1 MDLFHLGHIHSGFYL
16 VSNDGA
22 GDDGKK
28 ISSHPIDSM
37 TTVKMIHCDFE
48 QLPFGDRTEES
59 MTADMKIQSI
69 VTAEFQ
75 QLEFKLKSTGSILT
89 QRLEASR
96 YNKILFCLIIE
107 EVIVD
112 S

>member
-16 VSNDGA
+16 VSNDDA
-22 GDDGKK
+22 DDGKK
-28 ISSHPIDSM
+28 INSHPINAM

-59 MTADMKIQSI
+59 MTARIKIQSI

-75 QLEFKLKSTGSILT
+75 QLESKLNSTRSLLT
-89 QRLEASR
+89 SHLEAS
-96 YNKILFCLIIE
+96 
-107 EVIVD
+107 
-112 S
+112 

>member
-22 GDDGKK
+22 DDDGKK

-37 TTVKMIHCDFE
+37 TTVKMIHCDFN

-59 MTADMKIQSI
+59 MTAEMKIQSI

-75 QLEFKLKSTGSILT
+75 QLESKLNSAKSILT
-89 QRLEASR
+89 RHLEAS
-96 YNKILFCLIIE
+96 YSINIFLCI
-107 EVIVD
+107 
-112 S
+112 